1 MALKSW
7 LDIPSG
13 CHFSLS
19 NLPMGIISHS
29 RDPEW
34 AQPRP
39 AMAIGDFALD
49 LKLFTA
55 NNGFRDLS
63 IIQPHSTVL
72 SEGTLNAFAAL
83 GRPIHATVR
92 KYIQSV
98 FLLEGPYPEVLKD
111 NHELRSKC
119 LIPLKDVEMRLP
131 FTIPDYTDFFTGLNH
146 AYNCGV
152 LFRGPEN
159 ALNPNYK
166 HLPVAYHGRASS
178 VVASGTPVRRPRGQI
193 LVDATAETK
202 KPVYAPSR
210 RLDFELE
217 LAAFV
222 CKPNVM
228 GDPIDVNKAEEHLFG
243 VVLMNDWSARDVQ
256 SWEYVPLGPFNAK
269 NFGTSISPWVVL
281 MDALEPFRAKGI
293 ENDTEALA
301 YLKQSEQN
309 NAYDIKLTVDLEAE
323 PGTRRTITETS
334 ATNLLFS
341 FPQMLAHH
349 TSTGCPMSVGDLIG
363 TGTISGTVPQS
374 CGSLLEQSRGGQRAV
389 SLANGSE
396 RMFLE
401 DGDTVTFKGV
411 CGDKDE
417 ALVGFGE
424 CIGTIMPA
432 HVS

>member
-1 MALKSW
+1 M
-7 LDIPSG
+7 
-13 CHFSLS
+13 
-19 NLPMGIISHS
+19 PMGIIAHP
-29 RDPEW
+29 RDPDW
-34 AQPRP
+34 PKPRP
-39 AMAIGDFALD
+39 AIAVGEFALD

-63 IIQPHSTVL
+63 TIQPHSVVF
-72 SEGTLNAFAAL
+72 SEATLNAFAAL

-98 FLLEGPYPEVLKD
+98 FLLDGPYPEVLKD

-119 LIPLKDVEMRLP
+119 LIPLRDVEMHLP
-131 FTIPDYTDFFTGLNH
+131 FAIPDYTDFSTGLNH

-152 LFRGPEN
+152 LFRGRED

-178 VVASGTPVRRPRGQI
+178 VVASGTPVRRPKGQF
-193 LVDATAETK
+193 LVDAKAEIK

-210 RLDFELE
+210 KLDFELE

-222 CKPNVM
+222 CKPSVM
-228 GDPIDVNKAEEHLFG
+228 GDPIAVDKADEHLFG

-256 SWEYVPLGPFNAK
+256 SWEYVPLGPFTAK

-293 ENDTEALA
+293 ENDTETLPH
-301 YLKQSEQN
+301 LQQSQRHS
-309 NAYDIKLTVDLEAE
+309 AYDIKLSVDIEAE
-323 PGTRRTITETS
+323 PGTRETVVETN

-349 TSTGCPMSVGDLIG
+349 TSTGCPMAVGDLLG
-363 TGTISGTVPQS
+363 TGTISGTAPHS
-374 CGSLLEQSRGGQRAV
+374 WGSLLEQSHGGQQAV
-389 SLANGSE
+389 PLANGSE
-396 RMFLE
+396 RTFLQ
-401 DGDTVTFKGV
+401 DGDTVTLRGV
-411 CGDKDE
+411 CGDTDGS
-417 ALVGFGE
+417 LVGFGE
-424 CIGTIMPA
+424 CAGTIMPA
-432 HVS
+432 HIS